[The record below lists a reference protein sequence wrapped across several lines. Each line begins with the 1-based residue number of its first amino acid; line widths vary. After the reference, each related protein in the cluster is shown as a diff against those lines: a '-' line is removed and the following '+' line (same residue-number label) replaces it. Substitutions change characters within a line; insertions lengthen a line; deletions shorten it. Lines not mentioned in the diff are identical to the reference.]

1 MHAKVSADL
10 PPPGKEPLVLVHGL
24 GLSHV
29 YMMPVAEYLAVEFPV
44 YVPDLAGFGE
54 SEHPK
59 QILDVAGLAAGLEAW
74 LGAVGLGPVSMLANS
89 HGCQIVGELA
99 VRWPGRVNKSVLQGP
114 TTPPEE
120 RGWMIQFVRWR
131 QNNRYN
137 PPELGPIS
145 YHDYHRAGYGRALR
159 TFHLAL
165 RDRLEDKIP
174 AMTGPVLI
182 VRGQHDPICQEAWAE
197 ELAGLAPDGQ
207 LAIIP
212 GVAHT
217 LCYAAPEQL
226 ATVTVQFL
234 REGLPAV

>member
-120 RGWMIQFVRWR
+120 R
-131 QNNRYN
+131 
-137 PPELGPIS
+137 
-145 YHDYHRAGYGRALR
+145 
-159 TFHLAL
+159 
-165 RDRLEDKIP
+165 
-174 AMTGPVLI
+174 
-182 VRGQHDPICQEAWAE
+182 
-197 ELAGLAPDGQ
+197 
-207 LAIIP
+207 
-212 GVAHT
+212 
-217 LCYAAPEQL
+217 
-226 ATVTVQFL
+226 
-234 REGLPAV
+234 